1 MSVIPASKIENEMIL
16 PEEIKQELHACEKC
30 ATTFTNSFDFEIHQ
44 ESQCLKDNQAS
55 ANFAIIKIENEITLF
70 DEFKQESL

>member
-30 ATTFTNSFDFEIHQ
+30 ATTFMNVFDFKIHQ
-44 ESQCLKDNQAS
+44 ESQCLRDNQAS
-55 ANFAIIKIENEITLF
+55 ADNSIVKIENGITFFEEL
-70 DEFKQESL
+70 KQEPL